1 VKFRSLGRF
10 SFARLLTLANVVFW
24 VVFAVFFVVKAFPY
38 QPHKPVFEE
47 RSPEFI
53 YFGRALSILE
63 NEQVSPLMKTTLL
76 VQKPSF
82 YAARPFFWYFN
93 SRGITADR
101 QYRGVSVGGYYLLLV
116 CLLSFLQWY
125 LAGFLIDFL
134 RRRLS
139 TGPNH
144 TSGNPGDAY
153 DARK

>member
-1 VKFRSLGRF
+1 VKFRSLGHF

-24 VVFAVFFVVKAFPY
+24 VVFAVFFAVKTYPY

-63 NEQVSPLMKTTLL
+63 NEQVSPLMKTTLV

-82 YAARPFFWYFN
+82 YAARPLFWYFN
-93 SRGITADR
+93 SRGITVDR

-125 LAGFLIDFL
+125 LVGFFIDYL
-134 RRRLS
+134 RRRL
-139 TGPNH
+139 TGK
-144 TSGNPGDAY
+144 PGHPIGSDHAY
-153 DARK
+153 DAPA